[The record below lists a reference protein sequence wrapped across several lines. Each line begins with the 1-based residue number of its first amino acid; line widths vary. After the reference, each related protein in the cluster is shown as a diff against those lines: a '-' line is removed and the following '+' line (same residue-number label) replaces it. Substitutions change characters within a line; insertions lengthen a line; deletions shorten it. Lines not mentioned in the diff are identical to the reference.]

1 MMPENKLLL
10 NILSGPSG
18 GKSTL
23 AAELYMAFKK
33 KHYAIEYV
41 NEFAKELIYADH
53 QSALPNQVYVFAH
66 QLYKIECAYKHNQ
79 IVVTDSP
86 ILLSAIYHPEYSEI
100 LPALVVEQYQ
110 KFNNFN
116 IFLAR
121 SIEREHCMVGRVHSL
136 AESVNI
142 DSQIR
147 SWLDEME
154 IEYMDYDAIH
164 TPIEELVTLIEDY
177 LKIDDEAD
185 ELEEEGV

>member
-1 MMPENKLLL
+1 MTTENKLLL
-10 NILSGPSG
+10 NLLSGPHG

-23 AAELYMAFKK
+23 AAEIYMALKK
-33 KHYAIEYV
+33 KHYAVEYV

-53 QSALPNQVYVFAH
+53 TSALPNQVYVFAN

-79 IVVTDSP
+79 IVITDSP

-116 IFLAR
+116 ILLTR
-121 SIEREHCMVGRVHSL
+121 SVEREHCMVGRVHSL
-136 AESVNI
+136 SESVSI
-142 DSQIR
+142 DNDIKFF
-147 SWLDEME
+147 LEEME

-164 TPIEELVTLIEDY
+164 TPIEKLITVIEDY
-177 LKIDDEAD
+177 LTVEKE
-185 ELEEEGV
+185 

>member
-1 MMPENKLLL
+1 MTEQNKLLL
-10 NILSGPSG
+10 NILSGPAG

-116 IFLAR
+116 ILLTR
-121 SIEREHCMVGRVHSL
+121 SVEREHCMVGRVHSL
-136 AESVNI
+136 SESISI
-142 DSQIR
+142 DNEIK
-147 SWLDEME
+147 SWLDEIE
-154 IEYMDYDAIH
+154 IEYMEYDAIH
-164 TPIEELVTLIEDY
+164 TPISELVELVEDC
-177 LKIDDEAD
+177 LAIDNEIDDPD
-185 ELEEEGV
+185 PQDD